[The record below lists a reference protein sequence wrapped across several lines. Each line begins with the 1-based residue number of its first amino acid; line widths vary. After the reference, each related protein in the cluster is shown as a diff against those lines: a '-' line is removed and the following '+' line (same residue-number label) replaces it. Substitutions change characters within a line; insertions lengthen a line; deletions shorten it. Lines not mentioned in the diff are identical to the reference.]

1 MRKRRPFSHNQ
12 GVTIPMTPII
22 DIVFL
27 LLIYFMLASNFIQEQ
42 QFNVKLPESA
52 KGTPRRHAALV
63 VVVSETGS
71 LSFNGRKTDIKGLK
85 GLLDEVSREER
96 DEGLEIRAQRQAPIQ
111 FVVTVMDIA
120 KEAGIKKVM
129 ITTQQNGKALP

>member
-1 MRKRRPFSHNQ
+1 
-12 GVTIPMTPII
+12 MTPII